1 MKNLAS
7 FLLFLFLPIMAT
19 IGLIAGG
26 LIIKI
31 ISIMYLIF
39 YGVVLYKDSSPSRI
53 FSLLIMI
60 LTICIMLYP
69 NSRYV

>member
-1 MKNLAS
+1 MENIVS
-7 FLLFLFLPIMAT
+7 FLLFIFLPIIAT

-31 ISIMYLIF
+31 ISIICLIF